1 VFHVTNIY
9 GLATADDK
17 AGFISWLY
25 NFNTYLIEH
34 WLILGDFNH
43 IWTLANR
50 NRAGGSTSE
59 MFLFN
64 DLIQHLDLVEI
75 PF

>member
-1 VFHVTNIY
+1 LVN
-9 GLATADDK
+9 
-17 AGFISWLY
+17 
-25 NFNTYLIEH
+25 
-34 WLILGDFNH
+34 LGDFNH
-43 IWTLANR
+43 IWTLANQ

-64 DLIQHLDLVEI
+64 DLIQHLDFVEI